1 MTASSFGIPLGSY
14 VDDYIALYYKTDKDV
29 TGDYELQN
37 WAKEI
42 ASWDG
47 GHIKR
52 FNADIS
58 VALLSLSKI
67 IQRLLWTAGPQHA
80 AVNFPQIDYFAFIPN
95 LPAATY
101 APPPNNFKT
110 ASVDTAEVLALLP
123 PAEQTGLQVQTTYSL
138 AGYHYDQLL
147 GYYDKLDPGARIVCK
162 KYYNALHGGIKAEID
177 KRNKEEREA
186 TQGLLRYRFL
196 PGNIPN
202 STSV

>member
-1 MTASSFGIPLGSY
+1 M
-14 VDDYIALYYKTDKDV
+14 

-42 ASWDG
+42 ASSDG
-47 GHIKR
+47 GHIKG
-52 FNADIS
+52 FNTHIS
-58 VALLSLSKI
+58 SIAELSKI
-67 IQRLLWTAGPQHA
+67 TQRLLWTAGPQHA
-80 AVNFPQIDYFAFIPN
+80 AVNFPQIDYAAFIPN

-123 PAEQTGLQVQTTYSL
+123 PAEQTGVQVKTTYSL

-147 GYYDKLDPGARIVCK
+147 GYYDQLDPGARIVCK
-162 KYYNALHGGIKAEID
+162 NMSLHGGIKAEID
-177 KRNKEEREA
+177 KRNKERQA
-186 TQGLLRYRFL
+186 TQGLLPYSFFL
-196 PGNIPN
+196 PSNIPN